1 MDTNRMKT
9 KNPHLDTGCPGK
21 AYFEKRDAE
30 LKPMIREAV
39 HEALGDVPKHMKMA
53 GENRMWLYFLTAGLF
68 ITGVILLI
76 V

>member
-1 MDTNRMKT
+1 MPREGILRETRQ
-9 KNPHLDTGCPGK
+9 GV
-21 AYFEKRDAE
+21 
-30 LKPMIREAV
+30 KPMIREAV